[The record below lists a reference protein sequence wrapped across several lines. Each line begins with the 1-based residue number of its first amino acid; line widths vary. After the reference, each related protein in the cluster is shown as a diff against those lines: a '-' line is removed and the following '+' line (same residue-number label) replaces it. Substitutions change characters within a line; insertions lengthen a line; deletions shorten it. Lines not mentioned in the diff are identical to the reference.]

1 MSSQNNPVLI
11 VEDERLSRKA
21 LAWLLSEC
29 GYPTQA
35 YETAEE
41 LLEEVDRGTRACA
54 VLADV
59 DLPGMSGMEM
69 LSQLEKKNPGSRV
82 PTVLIT
88 AAEGEHI
95 ARFCKEHGCK
105 YLRKPL
111 NLPSLLET
119 LQKSGVQ

>member
-1 MSSQNNPVLI
+1 MPTNPVLI
-11 VEDERLSRKA
+11 VEDERVSRHA
-21 LAWLLSEC
+21 LASLLSEY

-35 YETAEE
+35 YGTAEE
-41 LLEEVDRGTRACA
+41 LLEEVQRGTRVAA

-69 LSQLEKKNPGSRV
+69 LSRLEKDNPGV
-82 PTVLIT
+82 CAVLIT

-111 NLPSLLET
+111 NFGSLLET
-119 LQKSGVQ
+119 LEKSGVH